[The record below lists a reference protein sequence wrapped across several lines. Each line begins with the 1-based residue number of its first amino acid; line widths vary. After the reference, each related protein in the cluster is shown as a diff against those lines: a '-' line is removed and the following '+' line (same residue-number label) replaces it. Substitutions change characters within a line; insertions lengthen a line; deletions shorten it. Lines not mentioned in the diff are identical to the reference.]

1 MDRRRADSS
10 SQLGVGALFP
20 FSPCLSKEHALRK
33 SNRSPT
39 LIMSA
44 SNEEEDISITWL
56 LSGGWGT
63 RQGALLRVFRLS
75 VKHSRHF
82 SPRFYMRLRVRLTL
96 CHFPLPCPALLTT
109 ALHALSEH
117 RTCLSDVTA

>member
-20 FSPCLSKEHALRK
+20 FSPCLSTEHALRK

-82 SPRFYMRLRVRLTL
+82 SPRFLHETARAA
-96 CHFPLPCPALLTT
+96 HSLPFSTPV
-109 ALHALSEH
+109 SRSFDH
-117 RTCLSDVTA
+117 RAARTV